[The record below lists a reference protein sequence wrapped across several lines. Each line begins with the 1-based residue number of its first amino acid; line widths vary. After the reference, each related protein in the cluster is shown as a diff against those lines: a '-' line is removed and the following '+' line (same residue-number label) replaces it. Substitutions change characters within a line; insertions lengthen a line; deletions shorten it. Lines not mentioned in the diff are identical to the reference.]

1 MICFLCFS
9 KKAGAPAGNEP
20 FRAFLDAGGEYTA
33 GLAGTAQAA

>member
-1 MICFLCFS
+1 MNYVIVHELAHS
-9 KKAGAPAGNEP
+9 AGNEP